1 MGEEQLKE
9 YWQAYTD
16 AWKLLKNHE
25 KVTAKHI
32 SQMISKYNNGIFNRL
47 FCLVVWQEIKR
58 KRSGKN
64 LMKPEQY
71 KNAFSDA
78 WKLFHKFSCPCDSEE
93 YWDNLVNEI
102 RDIAIMYE
110 NNVFICN
117 LLVHTTLEEIES
129 IWRRQK
135 TKAHSNLN

>member
-25 KVTAKHI
+25 KVTDQHI
-32 SQMISKYNNGIFNRL
+32 VKMIQMHENSIFSRL
-47 FCLVVWQEIKR
+47 YCLFVRQEIK
-58 KRSGKN
+58 KMRSGVSPK
-64 LMKPEQY
+64 LEQY
-71 KNAFSDA
+71 KNALSDA

-93 YWDNLVNEI
+93 FWDKLVSEI
-102 RDIAIMYE
+102 RDIAIRYE
-110 NNVFICN
+110 NSEFIYN

-135 TKAHSNLN
+135 NNN